1 MLACRYTETARDP
14 GQTPQQLFARLKATT
29 QKGANRMLRIE
40 GILKVIAQDSH
51 SPGRVQSAEGSVAKL
66 RVQLIELQQS
76 EAALEGQVSHTHTT
90 LSSPSLP
97 NHTHRIYDLHDC
109 LPVLNRQSVRVL
121 LKRTQRLTAL
131 CPMQLDGSH
140 IRRHTT
146 RIFVQCMCLKAAVLL
161 SR

>member
-76 EAALEGQVSHTHTT
+76 EAALEGQVSETHMDSPPSNPPVPHTHTEST
-90 LSSPSLP
+90 
-97 NHTHRIYDLHDC
+97 TYMIAY
-109 LPVLNRQSVRVL
+109 QS
-121 LKRTQRLTAL
+121 
-131 CPMQLDGSH
+131 
-140 IRRHTT
+140 
-146 RIFVQCMCLKAAVLL
+146 
-161 SR
+161 

>member
-97 NHTHRIYDLHDC
+97 NHTHTESTW
-109 LPVLNRQSVRVL
+109 LPTSPELSISQGIIEAHSEADR
-121 LKRTQRLTAL
+121 
-131 CPMQLDGSH
+131 CPMQLDGSPIH
-140 IRRHTT
+140 RHTT
-146 RIFVQCMCLKAAVLL
+146 WIVVQCMCLKAAVLL